1 MKIRAFIT
9 HKLAEKYEDCQ
20 DSYSISNNAI
30 AVSDGMSQSIFPNWW
45 AESLTKAFVKDN
57 WIPDTNNLEDIRL
70 EWINK
75 VNHFIDTETSKG
87 KNLWRLKNSI
97 AEKKGAGATICG
109 IRFNNETDWAGYVLG
124 DTCVIEINV
133 DNQVE
138 RIYTS
143 QEGSFDNHPDYF
155 DSFSEGKGEP
165 KVICGKLTVNNKLI
179 IASDPFVDFL
189 YEKRGELGEANYIK
203 QLFELENNH
212 DFCELVDNWRK
223 NEGLHNDDS
232 TLILIEYDD
241 KISLDIVYDK
251 GLHSLIEE
259 ERNNLET
266 ENLNGDISV
275 NKQEEDS
282 NNTPTVAFDEVTKAA
297 NSLKRTIDNYLKNP
311 PQKGSKN
318 INRINVI
325 KGLIRTIINFLDKNE
340 KNT

>member
-133 DNQVE
+133 ED
-138 RIYTS
+138 
-143 QEGSFDNHPDYF
+143 
-155 DSFSEGKGEP
+155 
-165 KVICGKLTVNNKLI
+165 
-179 IASDPFVDFL
+179 
-189 YEKRGELGEANYIK
+189 
-203 QLFELENNH
+203 
-212 DFCELVDNWRK
+212 RK
-223 NEGLHNDDS
+223 
-232 TLILIEYDD
+232 
-241 KISLDIVYDK
+241 
-251 GLHSLIEE
+251 
-259 ERNNLET
+259 
-266 ENLNGDISV
+266 SV
-275 NKQEEDS
+275 
-282 NNTPTVAFDEVTKAA
+282 V
-297 NSLKRTIDNYLKNP
+297 
-311 PQKGSKN
+311 
-318 INRINVI
+318 
-325 KGLIRTIINFLDKNE
+325 
-340 KNT
+340 